1 LKKKL
6 FIFGVGSLTGSKLA
20 ILAKNDFEVF
30 GSFNLRCPNLD
41 FIKSAQ
47 LDIKNFKKAKELLS
61 TTNPDFVVNTCAIN
75 NVDYCENH
83 REESKLINTD
93 FVENIVNV
101 VDSLGS
107 KLIHLSSDSVF
118 DGKKE
123 LPYVEEDFPKPIN
136 FYGYTKML
144 SEQYVLKNTKN
155 LIVRVSVLY
164 GWLIKSLQDKPS
176 SSMKAENFGMWV
188 IKKLIAQE
196 NIKIITDEYSSPIIA
211 DDFANV
217 ILHLIK
223 GNYAGIYHA
232 APPIKINRYEFA
244 LEIAKK
250 LDLNSN
256 LILPVT
262 AKELG
267 RKVDTGINKCLDS
280 TKVSKTKFK
289 FMSLADSLK
298 LLKHQMFEG
307 ST

>member
-1 LKKKL
+1 
-6 FIFGVGSLTGSKLA
+6 
-20 ILAKNDFEVF
+20 
-30 GSFNLRCPNLD
+30 
-41 FIKSAQ
+41 
-47 LDIKNFKKAKELLS
+47 
-61 TTNPDFVVNTCAIN
+61 
-75 NVDYCENH
+75 
-83 REESKLINTD
+83 
-93 FVENIVNV
+93 
-101 VDSLGS
+101 
-107 KLIHLSSDSVF
+107 
-118 DGKKE
+118 
-123 LPYVEEDFPKPIN
+123 
-136 FYGYTKML
+136 
-144 SEQYVLKNTKN
+144 
-155 LIVRVSVLY
+155 LY

-196 NIKIITDEYSSPIIA
+196 NIKIITDEYSSPIIS
-211 DDFANV
+211 DDFAKV

-232 APPIKINRYEFA
+232 APPIKINRYEFT

-289 FMSLADSLK
+289 FMSLSDSLK
-298 LLKHQMFEG
+298 LLKHQIIEN